1 MRGYIFLL
9 IFLASFLI
17 PKIRDMIRDNV
28 TGKQARFRQNPM
40 PQVDPQYSL
49 RNLSAQ
55 LNVLMAAAQDPNLTD
70 QERASL
76 EDKIDYLNQELDQ
89 ALGAEEIEADNLLQA
104 KGEAGQ
110 SMLDE
115 VEFDQ
120 AQAQMEA
127 SLADQWGV
135 SDQDWSLAESD
146 TDAIQLERIGA
157 SNHHHTGRGSKLTK
171 LNRKTLKDAVIYS
184 EILKPKYQSKWYGME
199 VGSDSC
205 LFLCRVRHKIIRKLA
220 FIA

>member
-1 MRGYIFLL
+1 MRSYIFLL

-17 PKIRDMIRDNV
+17 PKIRDMIRNNAV
-28 TGKQARFRQNPM
+28 GKQTRLGQNLK
-40 PQVDPQYSL
+40 PQEASQYSL

-55 LNVLMAAAQDPNLTD
+55 LNLLMSAAQDPNLTD

-89 ALGAEEIEADNLLQA
+89 ALGAQEIEADNALQA
-104 KGEAGQ
+104 RGEAGQ

-115 VEFDQ
+115 AEFNQ

-127 SLADQWGV
+127 SLADQAPDNEEEWA
-135 SDQDWSLAESD
+135 LTD
-146 TDAIQLERIGA
+146 TEADSIQLERLA
-157 SNHHHTGRGSKLTK
+157 SNRQQSSRGSKVIK

-184 EILKPKYQSKWYGME
+184 EILKPKYQSK
-199 VGSDSC
+199 
-205 LFLCRVRHKIIRKLA
+205 
-220 FIA
+220 

>member
-1 MRGYIFLL
+1 MRSYIFLL

-17 PKIRDMIRDNV
+17 PKIRDMIRDNAV
-28 TGKQARFRQNPM
+28 GKQTRLGQNPK
-40 PQVDPQYSL
+40 PQEASQYSL

-55 LNVLMAAAQDPNLTD
+55 LNLLMSAAQDPNLTD

-89 ALGAEEIEADNLLQA
+89 ALGAQEIEADNALQVR
-104 KGEAGQ
+104 GEAGQ

-115 VEFDQ
+115 AEFNQ

-127 SLADQWGV
+127 SVADQAPDNEEEWA
-135 SDQDWSLAESD
+135 LTD
-146 TDAIQLERIGA
+146 TEADSIQLERLA
-157 SNHHHTGRGSKLTK
+157 SNRQQSSRGSKVIK

-184 EILKPKYQSKWYGME
+184 EILKPKYKSK
-199 VGSDSC
+199 
-205 LFLCRVRHKIIRKLA
+205 
-220 FIA
+220 

>member
-1 MRGYIFLL
+1 MRSYIFLL

-17 PKIRDMIRDNV
+17 PKIRDMIRDNAV
-28 TGKQARFRQNPM
+28 GKQTRLGQNPK
-40 PQVDPQYSL
+40 PQEASQYSL

-55 LNVLMAAAQDPNLTD
+55 LNLLMSAAQDPNLTD

-89 ALGAEEIEADNLLQA
+89 ALGAQEIEADNALQA
-104 KGEAGQ
+104 RGEAGQ

-115 VEFDQ
+115 AEFNQ

-127 SLADQWGV
+127 SLADQAPDNEEEWA
-135 SDQDWSLAESD
+135 LTD
-146 TDAIQLERIGA
+146 TEADSIQLERLA
-157 SNHHHTGRGSKLTK
+157 SNRQQSSRGSKVIK

-184 EILKPKYQSKWYGME
+184 EILKPEYQSK
-199 VGSDSC
+199 
-205 LFLCRVRHKIIRKLA
+205 
-220 FIA
+220 

>member
-17 PKIRDMIRDNV
+17 PKIRDMIRDNAA
-28 TGKQARFRQNPM
+28 GKQARFRQNPM

-55 LNVLMAAAQDPNLTD
+55 LNVLMAAAQ
-70 QERASL
+70 EL

-89 ALGAEEIEADNLLQA
+89 ALGAQEIEADNALQA
-104 KGEAGQ
+104 RGEAGQ

-115 VEFDQ
+115 AEFNQ

-127 SLADQWGV
+127 SLADQAPDNEEEWA
-135 SDQDWSLAESD
+135 LTD
-146 TDAIQLERIGA
+146 TEADSIQLERLV
-157 SNHHHTGRGSKLTK
+157 SNRQQSSRGSKVIK

-184 EILKPKYQSKWYGME
+184 EILKPKYQSK
-199 VGSDSC
+199 
-205 LFLCRVRHKIIRKLA
+205 
-220 FIA
+220 

>member
-1 MRGYIFLL
+1 MRSYIFLL

-17 PKIRDMIRDNV
+17 PKIRDMIRDNAV
-28 TGKQARFRQNPM
+28 GKQTRLGQNPK
-40 PQVDPQYSL
+40 PQEASQYSL

-55 LNVLMAAAQDPNLTD
+55 LNLLMSAAQDPNLTD

-89 ALGAEEIEADNLLQA
+89 ALGAQEIEADNALQA
-104 KGEAGQ
+104 RGEAGQ

-115 VEFDQ
+115 AEFNQ

-127 SLADQWGV
+127 SLADQAPDNEEEWA
-135 SDQDWSLAESD
+135 LTD
-146 TDAIQLERIGA
+146 TEADSIQLERLA
-157 SNHHHTGRGSKLTK
+157 SNRQQSSRGSKVIK

-184 EILKPKYQSKWYGME
+184 EILKPKYQSK
-199 VGSDSC
+199 
-205 LFLCRVRHKIIRKLA
+205 
-220 FIA
+220 

>member
-1 MRGYIFLL
+1 MRSYIFLL

-17 PKIRDMIRDNV
+17 PKIRDMIRDNAV
-28 TGKQARFRQNPM
+28 GKQARLGQNSQ
-40 PQVDPQYSL
+40 PQSNSNYSL

-55 LNVLMAAAQDPNLTD
+55 LNVLMEAAQDPNLTD

-89 ALGAEEIEADNLLQA
+89 ALGTQEIEADNLLQA
-104 KGEAGQ
+104 RGEAGQ

-115 VEFDQ
+115 AEFNQ

-127 SLADQWGV
+127 SLADRTPDNEEEWA
-135 SDQDWSLAESD
+135 LTD
-146 TDAIQLERIGA
+146 TEADSIQLERLA
-157 SNHHHTGRGSKLTK
+157 SNRQQSSRGSKVIK

-184 EILKPKYQSKWYGME
+184 EILKPKYQSK
-199 VGSDSC
+199 
-205 LFLCRVRHKIIRKLA
+205 
-220 FIA
+220 

>member
-1 MRGYIFLL
+1 MRSYIFLL

-17 PKIRDMIRDNV
+17 PKIRDMIRDNAV
-28 TGKQARFRQNPM
+28 GKQTRLGQNPK
-40 PQVDPQYSL
+40 PQEASQYSL

-55 LNVLMAAAQDPNLTD
+55 LNLLMSAAQDPNLTD

-89 ALGAEEIEADNLLQA
+89 ALGAQEIEADNALQA
-104 KGEAGQ
+104 RGEAGQ

-115 VEFDQ
+115 AEFNQ

-127 SLADQWGV
+127 SLADQVPDNEEEWA
-135 SDQDWSLAESD
+135 LTD
-146 TDAIQLERIGA
+146 TEADSIQLERLA
-157 SNHHHTGRGSKLTK
+157 SNRQQSSRGSKVIK

-184 EILKPKYQSKWYGME
+184 EILKPKYKSK
-199 VGSDSC
+199 
-205 LFLCRVRHKIIRKLA
+205 
-220 FIA
+220 

>member
-1 MRGYIFLL
+1 MRSYIFLL

-17 PKIRDMIRDNV
+17 PKIRDMIRDNAV
-28 TGKQARFRQNPM
+28 GKQARLGQNSQ
-40 PQVDPQYSL
+40 PQSNSNYSL

-55 LNVLMAAAQDPNLTD
+55 LNLLMSAAQDPNLTD

-89 ALGAEEIEADNLLQA
+89 ALGAQEIEADNALQA
-104 KGEAGQ
+104 RGEAGQ

-115 VEFDQ
+115 AEFNQ

-127 SLADQWGV
+127 SLADQVPDNEEEWA
-135 SDQDWSLAESD
+135 L
-146 TDAIQLERIGA
+146 TDSEADSIQLERLA
-157 SNHHHTGRGSKLTK
+157 SNRQQSSRGSKVIK

-184 EILKPKYQSKWYGME
+184 EILKPKYKSK
-199 VGSDSC
+199 
-205 LFLCRVRHKIIRKLA
+205 
-220 FIA
+220 

>member
-17 PKIRDMIRDNV
+17 PKIRDMIRDNAV
-28 TGKQARFRQNPM
+28 GKQTRLGQNPK
-40 PQVDPQYSL
+40 PQEASQYSL

-55 LNVLMAAAQDPNLTD
+55 LNLLMSAAQDPNLTD

-89 ALGAEEIEADNLLQA
+89 ALGAQEIEADNALQA
-104 KGEAGQ
+104 RGEAGQ

-115 VEFDQ
+115 AEFNQ

-127 SLADQWGV
+127 SLADQAPDNEEEWA
-135 SDQDWSLAESD
+135 LTD
-146 TDAIQLERIGA
+146 TEADSIQLERLA
-157 SNHHHTGRGSKLTK
+157 SNRQQSSRGSKVIK

-184 EILKPKYQSKWYGME
+184 EILKPKYQSK
-199 VGSDSC
+199 
-205 LFLCRVRHKIIRKLA
+205 
-220 FIA
+220 

>member
-17 PKIRDMIRDNV
+17 PKIRDMIRDNAA
-28 TGKQARFRQNPM
+28 GKQARFRQNPM

-55 LNVLMAAAQDPNLTD
+55 LNLLMSAAQDPNLTD

-89 ALGAEEIEADNLLQA
+89 ALGAQEIEADNALQA
-104 KGEAGQ
+104 RGEAGQ

-115 VEFDQ
+115 AEFNQ

-127 SLADQWGV
+127 SLADQAPDNEEEWA
-135 SDQDWSLAESD
+135 LTD
-146 TDAIQLERIGA
+146 TEADSIQLERLA
-157 SNHHHTGRGSKLTK
+157 SNRQQSSRGSKVIK
-171 LNRKTLKDAVIYS
+171 LNRKTLKDAVVYS
-184 EILKPKYQSKWYGME
+184 EILKPKYQSK
-199 VGSDSC
+199 
-205 LFLCRVRHKIIRKLA
+205 
-220 FIA
+220 

>member
-1 MRGYIFLL
+1 MRSYIFLL

-17 PKIRDMIRDNV
+17 PKIRDMIRDNAV
-28 TGKQARFRQNPM
+28 GKQTRLGQNPK
-40 PQVDPQYSL
+40 PQEASQYSL

-55 LNVLMAAAQDPNLTD
+55 LNLLMSAAQDPNLTD

-89 ALGAEEIEADNLLQA
+89 ALGAQEIEADNALQA
-104 KGEAGQ
+104 RGEAGQ

-115 VEFDQ
+115 AEFNQ

-127 SLADQWGV
+127 SLADQAPDNEEEWA
-135 SDQDWSLAESD
+135 LTD
-146 TDAIQLERIGA
+146 TEADTIQLERLA
-157 SNHHHTGRGSKLTK
+157 SNRQQSSRGSKVIK

-184 EILKPKYQSKWYGME
+184 EILKPKYQSK
-199 VGSDSC
+199 
-205 LFLCRVRHKIIRKLA
+205 
-220 FIA
+220 

>member
-1 MRGYIFLL
+1 MRSYIFLL

-17 PKIRDMIRDNV
+17 PNIRDMIRDNAV
-28 TGKQARFRQNPM
+28 GKQTRLGQNPK
-40 PQVDPQYSL
+40 PQEASQYSL

-55 LNVLMAAAQDPNLTD
+55 LNLLMSATQDPNLTD

-89 ALGAEEIEADNLLQA
+89 ALGAQEIEADNALQA
-104 KGEAGQ
+104 RGEAGQ

-115 VEFDQ
+115 AEFNQ

-127 SLADQWGV
+127 SLADQAPDNEEEWA
-135 SDQDWSLAESD
+135 LTD
-146 TDAIQLERIGA
+146 TEADSIQLERLA
-157 SNHHHTGRGSKLTK
+157 SNRQQSSRGSKVIK

-184 EILKPKYQSKWYGME
+184 EILKPKYQSK
-199 VGSDSC
+199 
-205 LFLCRVRHKIIRKLA
+205 
-220 FIA
+220 

>member
-1 MRGYIFLL
+1 MSSGRFLPDRAAGQAIVL
-9 IFLASFLI
+9 E
-17 PKIRDMIRDNV
+17 
-28 TGKQARFRQNPM
+28 ARFRQNPM
-40 PQVDPQYSL
+40 PQVNPQYSL

-120 AQAQMEA
+120 TQAQMEA
-127 SLADQWGV
+127 SLADQWGD

-146 TDAIQLERIGA
+146 ADSIQLERIGA

-184 EILKPKYQSKWYGME
+184 EILKPKYQSK
-199 VGSDSC
+199 
-205 LFLCRVRHKIIRKLA
+205 
-220 FIA
+220 

>member
-1 MRGYIFLL
+1 MRSYIFLL

-17 PKIRDMIRDNV
+17 PKIRDMIRDNAV
-28 TGKQARFRQNPM
+28 GKQTRLGQNPK
-40 PQVDPQYSL
+40 PQEASQYSL

-55 LNVLMAAAQDPNLTD
+55 LNLLMSAAQDPNLTD

-89 ALGAEEIEADNLLQA
+89 ALGAQEIEADNALQA
-104 KGEAGQ
+104 RGEAGQ

-115 VEFDQ
+115 AEFNQ

-127 SLADQWGV
+127 SLADQVPDNEEEWA
-135 SDQDWSLAESD
+135 LTD
-146 TDAIQLERIGA
+146 TEADTIQLERLA
-157 SNHHHTGRGSKLTK
+157 SNRQQSSRGSKVIK

-184 EILKPKYQSKWYGME
+184 EILKPKYKSK
-199 VGSDSC
+199 
-205 LFLCRVRHKIIRKLA
+205 
-220 FIA
+220 

>member
-1 MRGYIFLL
+1 MRSYIFLL

-17 PKIRDMIRDNV
+17 PKIRDMIRDNAV
-28 TGKQARFRQNPM
+28 GKQTRLGQNPK
-40 PQVDPQYSL
+40 PQESSHYSL

-55 LNVLMAAAQDPNLTD
+55 LNLLMSAAQDPNLTD

-89 ALGAEEIEADNLLQA
+89 ALGAQEIEADNALQA
-104 KGEAGQ
+104 RGEAGQ

-115 VEFDQ
+115 AEFYQ

-127 SLADQWGV
+127 SLADQAPDNEEEWA
-135 SDQDWSLAESD
+135 LTD
-146 TDAIQLERIGA
+146 TEADSIQLERLA
-157 SNHHHTGRGSKLTK
+157 SNRQQSSRGSKIIK

-184 EILKPKYQSKWYGME
+184 EILKPKYQSK
-199 VGSDSC
+199 
-205 LFLCRVRHKIIRKLA
+205 
-220 FIA
+220 

>member
-1 MRGYIFLL
+1 MRSYIFLL

-17 PKIRDMIRDNV
+17 PKIRDMIRDNAV
-28 TGKQARFRQNPM
+28 GKQTRLGQNPK
-40 PQVDPQYSL
+40 PQEASQYSL

-55 LNVLMAAAQDPNLTD
+55 LNLLMSAAQDPNLTD

-89 ALGAEEIEADNLLQA
+89 ALGAQEIEADNALQVR
-104 KGEAGQ
+104 GEAGQ

-115 VEFDQ
+115 AEFNQ

-127 SLADQWGV
+127 SLADQAPDNEEEWA
-135 SDQDWSLAESD
+135 LTD
-146 TDAIQLERIGA
+146 TEADSIQLERLA
-157 SNHHHTGRGSKLTK
+157 SNRQQSSRGSKVIK

-184 EILKPKYQSKWYGME
+184 EILKPKYQSK
-199 VGSDSC
+199 
-205 LFLCRVRHKIIRKLA
+205 
-220 FIA
+220 

>member
-17 PKIRDMIRDNV
+17 PKIRDMIRDNAA
-28 TGKQARFRQNPM
+28 GKQARFRQNPM

-89 ALGAEEIEADNLLQA
+89 ALGAQEIEADNALQA
-104 KGEAGQ
+104 RGEAGQ

-115 VEFDQ
+115 AEFNQ

-127 SLADQWGV
+127 SLADQAPDNEEEWA
-135 SDQDWSLAESD
+135 LTD
-146 TDAIQLERIGA
+146 TEADSIQLERLA
-157 SNHHHTGRGSKLTK
+157 SNRQQSSRGSKVIK
-171 LNRKTLKDAVIYS
+171 LNRKTLKDAVVYS
-184 EILKPKYQSKWYGME
+184 EILKPKYQSK
-199 VGSDSC
+199 
-205 LFLCRVRHKIIRKLA
+205 
-220 FIA
+220 

>member
-17 PKIRDMIRDNV
+17 PKIRDMIRDNAV
-28 TGKQARFRQNPM
+28 GKQTRLGQNPK
-40 PQVDPQYSL
+40 PQEASQYSL

-55 LNVLMAAAQDPNLTD
+55 LNLLMSAAQDPNLTD

-89 ALGAEEIEADNLLQA
+89 ALGAQEIEADNALQA
-104 KGEAGQ
+104 RGEAGQ

-115 VEFDQ
+115 AEFNQ

-127 SLADQWGV
+127 SLADQAPDNEEEWA
-135 SDQDWSLAESD
+135 LTD
-146 TDAIQLERIGA
+146 TEADSIQLERLA
-157 SNHHHTGRGSKLTK
+157 SNRQQSSRGSKVIK
-171 LNRKTLKDAVIYS
+171 LNRKTLKDAVVYS
-184 EILKPKYQSKWYGME
+184 EILKPKYQSK
-199 VGSDSC
+199 
-205 LFLCRVRHKIIRKLA
+205 
-220 FIA
+220 

>member
-17 PKIRDMIRDNV
+17 PKIRDMIRDNAV
-28 TGKQARFRQNPM
+28 GKQTRLGQNPK
-40 PQVDPQYSL
+40 PQEASQYSL

-70 QERASL
+70 QERALL

-127 SLADQWGV
+127 SLADQAPDNEEEWA
-135 SDQDWSLAESD
+135 LTD
-146 TDAIQLERIGA
+146 TEADSIQLERLA
-157 SNHHHTGRGSKLTK
+157 SNRQQSSRGSKVIK
-171 LNRKTLKDAVIYS
+171 LNRKTLKDAVVYS
-184 EILKPKYQSKWYGME
+184 EILKPKYQSK
-199 VGSDSC
+199 
-205 LFLCRVRHKIIRKLA
+205 
-220 FIA
+220 

>member
-1 MRGYIFLL
+1 
-9 IFLASFLI
+9 
-17 PKIRDMIRDNV
+17 MIRDNAA
-28 TGKQARFRQNPM
+28 GKQARFRQNPM

-120 AQAQMEA
+120 TQAQMEA

-157 SNHHHTGRGSKLTK
+157 SNQHHTGRGSKLTK

-184 EILKPKYQSKWYGME
+184 EILKPKYQSK
-199 VGSDSC
+199 
-205 LFLCRVRHKIIRKLA
+205 
-220 FIA
+220 

>member
-1 MRGYIFLL
+1 MRSYIFLL

-17 PKIRDMIRDNV
+17 PKIRDMIRDNAV
-28 TGKQARFRQNPM
+28 GKQTRLGQNLK
-40 PQVDPQYSL
+40 PQEASQYSL

-55 LNVLMAAAQDPNLTD
+55 LNLLMSAAQDPNLTD

-89 ALGAEEIEADNLLQA
+89 ALGAQEIEADNALQA
-104 KGEAGQ
+104 RGEAGQ

-115 VEFDQ
+115 AEFNQ

-127 SLADQWGV
+127 SLADRTPDNEEEWA
-135 SDQDWSLAESD
+135 LTD
-146 TDAIQLERIGA
+146 TEADSIQLERLA
-157 SNHHHTGRGSKLTK
+157 SNRQHSSRGSKVIK

-184 EILKPKYQSKWYGME
+184 EILKPKYRSK
-199 VGSDSC
+199 
-205 LFLCRVRHKIIRKLA
+205 
-220 FIA
+220 

>member
-1 MRGYIFLL
+1 MRSYVFLL

-17 PKIRDMIRDNV
+17 PKIRDMIRDNAV
-28 TGKQARFRQNPM
+28 GKQTRLGQNPK
-40 PQVDPQYSL
+40 PQEASQYSL

-55 LNVLMAAAQDPNLTD
+55 LNLLMSAAQDPNLTD

-89 ALGAEEIEADNLLQA
+89 ALGAQEIEADNALQA
-104 KGEAGQ
+104 RGEAGQ

-115 VEFDQ
+115 AEFNQ

-127 SLADQWGV
+127 SLADQAPDNEEEWA
-135 SDQDWSLAESD
+135 LTD
-146 TDAIQLERIGA
+146 TEADSIQLERLA
-157 SNHHHTGRGSKLTK
+157 SNRQQSSRGSKVIK

-184 EILKPKYQSKWYGME
+184 EILKPKYQSK
-199 VGSDSC
+199 
-205 LFLCRVRHKIIRKLA
+205 
-220 FIA
+220 

>member
-17 PKIRDMIRDNV
+17 PKIRDMIRDNAV
-28 TGKQARFRQNPM
+28 GKQTRLGQNLK
-40 PQVDPQYSL
+40 PQEASQYSL

-115 VEFDQ
+115 VDFDQ
-120 AQAQMEA
+120 TQAQMEA
-127 SLADQWGV
+127 SLADQWGD
-135 SDQDWSLAESD
+135 SDQDWSLAASD
-146 TDAIQLERIGA
+146 ADSIQLERIGA

-171 LNRKTLKDAVIYS
+171 LNRKNLKDAVIYS
-184 EILKPKYQSKWYGME
+184 EILKPKYQSK
-199 VGSDSC
+199 
-205 LFLCRVRHKIIRKLA
+205 
-220 FIA
+220 